1 MASGRIDITKSPEW
15 VRAIAA
21 MRVIDRSFAAAIRK
35 YTKAMA
41 EPEMKKAV
49 AQRSR
54 TRLQA
59 RVISATTTVAVSSS
73 NVKMR
78 AGGRGRPL
86 SGGLT
91 MSEAAPPVEFGSN
104 RYKQFGPR
112 SRKGKS
118 FYPAARA
125 MTPRL
130 ASMFVQTVIKTTA
143 KALEGKGD

>member
-1 MASGRIDITKSPEW
+1 MAGRIDITKSPEW
-15 VRAIAA
+15 VGAIAA

-41 EPEMKKAV
+41 EPEMRLAV
-49 AQRSR
+49 RKRVRSR
-54 TRLQA
+54 MQE
-59 RVISATTTVAVSSS
+59 RVISSTTTVAVSSS

-78 AGGRGRPL
+78 AGGKGRPL

-91 MSEAAPPVEFGSN
+91 MSQAAPPVEFGSN
-104 RYKQFGPR
+104 RYKQFGSR
-112 SRKGKS
+112 SRGGKV
-118 FYPAARA
+118 FYPAAKE

-130 ASMFVQTVIKTTA
+130 ASLWVQTVMKTVA